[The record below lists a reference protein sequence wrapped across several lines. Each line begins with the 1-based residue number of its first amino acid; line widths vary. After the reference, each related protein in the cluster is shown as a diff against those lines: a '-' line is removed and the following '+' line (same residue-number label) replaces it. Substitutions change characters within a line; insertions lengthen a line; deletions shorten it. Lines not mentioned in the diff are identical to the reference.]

1 MKGYTLSVRRVRV
14 GGVDMKKEDLAVG
27 ESLSAWVDGELGKEQ
42 RAFLYRRLSNDGVL
56 RDKWARYHLI
66 GDALRGEATIAIGDD
81 FAGSVMAAIDGE
93 VGITATG
100 SRRRMGMIA
109 GAAAALAVFA
119 VSAVSAL
126 LMLPTQGD
134 MAPTTAGAVAVSKAP
149 EPENDNAR
157 LQQARVELE
166 RRLDAYLADHNALLA
181 RSGHSGMM
189 AFVQMA
195 DYRAQSSSLE
205 P

>member
-1 MKGYTLSVRRVRV
+1 
-14 GGVDMKKEDLAVG
+14 MKKEDLAVG

-42 RAFLYRRLSNDGVL
+42 RAFLYRRLSNDRVL

-81 FAGSVMAAIDGE
+81 FAGSVMAAIDE
-93 VGITATG
+93 ETEIAATG
-100 SRRRMGMIA
+100 SRRRVGVI
-109 GAAAALAVFA
+109 AAAAASLAVF
-119 VSAVSAL
+119 AVSAL

-134 MAPTTAGAVAVSKAP
+134 MVPATAGAVAVSKAP

-157 LQQARVELE
+157 LQRARVELE

-181 RSGHSGMM
+181 RSGHSGIMP
-189 AFVQMA
+189 FVQMA
-195 DYRAQSSSLE
+195 DYRAQSASLE